1 MSGRHILATEAKDE
15 TVTTRG
21 DSGTTGG
28 PFAPLA
34 EPLFRRIWIASLFSN
49 FGTLI
54 QGVGASW
61 AMTQMTGRADLVAMV
76 QSATYAPVM
85 FGAVVAGAI
94 ADMYDRRKITL
105 VALSICLAGAVGL
118 AAFSVMDLLTP
129 FLLLAFCFI
138 VGTGTALFNPAWQSS
153 VREQV
158 PKKDLAA
165 AIGLNS
171 ISFNVA
177 RSFGPAIGGVLVAAA
192 GVAIAFSINALS
204 FLPLLVVT
212 FLWRRTP
219 ERSRLP
225 PEGMARAVISGGR
238 YVMHSP
244 SIRTICLRT
253 LLITVCGSSI
263 AALMPLVARE
273 MLHGDATTFGFLLGM
288 FGIGAVCGVVPLTW
302 LRRRLSSENIAMITT
317 VLIGLCTI
325 IFGLSRWL
333 PLSGVVLLIAGGAW
347 MVAIAV
353 CNISVQLTA
362 PRWVSARALAIFQ
375 SSSTAG
381 IVVGSWAW
389 GQVAH
394 AYSNEMALLISGVAV
409 IATVSARWW
418 LPFPDLDERADHSLH
433 PAGDLPEIR
442 LDLTGRSGPV
452 VIVIEYRVEVARA
465 REFYGVMQQVQLIRQ
480 RTGAYGW
487 SIARDVSD
495 PELWTERYHAPTW
508 HDYLR
513 QRSRLTLVEHE
524 MTLRA
529 MSFATEEGGVRV
541 RRFLERPFGSVRW
554 TEDTPDS
561 GTDIASPLPTVEMGA

>member
-1 MSGRHILATEAKDE
+1 MSRRQILVTEAKDK

-21 DSGTTGG
+21 DEVTTGG

-34 EPLFRRIWIASLFSN
+34 EPLFRRIWFASLFSN

-118 AAFSVMDLLTP
+118 AAFSVFDLLTP
-129 FLLLAFCFI
+129 ILLLAFCFI
-138 VGTGTALFNPAWQSS
+138 VGIGTALFNPAWQSS

-192 GVAIAFSINALS
+192 GVATAFSINALS

-212 FLWRRTP
+212 YLWRRTP

-225 PEGMARAVISGGR
+225 PEGMARAVISGAR

-263 AALMPLVARE
+263 AALMPLIARE

-302 LRRRLSSENIAMITT
+302 LRQRLSSENIALITT

-325 IFGLSRWL
+325 IFGVSRSL
-333 PLSGVVLLIAGGAW
+333 PLSGFVLLIAGGAW

-394 AYSNEMALLISGVAV
+394 AYSNEMALLASGLAV
-409 IATVSARWW
+409 IVAASARWW

-452 VIVIEYRVEVARA
+452 VIVIEYRVDVARA
-465 REFYGVMQQVQLIRQ
+465 REFYGVMQEVQLIRQ

-487 SIARDVSD
+487 SIARDVTD

-513 QRSRLTLVEHE
+513 QRSRLTLAEHDK
-524 MTLRA
+524 TAQA
-529 MSFATEEGGVRV
+529 MSFTTEEGGVRV

-561 GTDIASPLPTVEMGA
+561 GGDIASPLPTVEMGA